1 MEKGKGIVDPVHQ
14 MALTVLVSVAVSLGL
29 QHFLPESQT
38 GNPMVNSLLSGLW
51 GLFFSFWLVQFQA
64 LRALRRSMSKA
75 EKALEAPVEAP
86 KPVEEEVSQP
96 VVVAAVEPVAA
107 PVEPKVEAAVPAKK
121 SVVIKKRAK

>member
-1 MEKGKGIVDPVHQ
+1 MDKDKVQ
-14 MALTVLVSVAVSLGL
+14 MVVVVLVSMAASLGL
-29 QHFLPESQT
+29 QHFFPETQT
-38 GNPMVNSLLSGLW
+38 GNPLVNSLLSGLW
-51 GLFFSFWLVQFQA
+51 GLFFTSWFIQFQA

-86 KPVEEEVSQP
+86 KPVKEEVSQP

>member
-1 MEKGKGIVDPVHQ
+1 MEKSKGIVDPVHQ

-51 GLFFSFWLVQFQA
+51 GLFFSSWLVQFQA

-86 KPVEEEVSQP
+86 KPVKEEVSQP

-107 PVEPKVEAAVPAKK
+107 PVEPKVEAVVPIKK